1 MNSHCIFRCFVISI
15 VMLASIS
22 GCSKKEDSAETQDEV
37 VSEAN
42 MQVAEPE
49 AKEQPI
55 SPLMEQ
61 FLGKISKTKK
71 ATAGHGIGD
80 FFAFW
85 QELLHNPRISMKIYF
100 DVDVDGKF
108 QRDHVWENKSN
119 REILDEFCQEYNLT
133 WVITDS
139 DTIHITKKPE

>member
-1 MNSHCIFRCFVISI
+1 
-15 VMLASIS
+15 MLASIP
-22 GCSKKEDSAETQDEV
+22 GCSKKEDSAVTQGEV
-37 VSEAN
+37 ASESN

-49 AKEQPI
+49 ATKQTI

-61 FLGKISKTKK
+61 FLSKISKTKK
-71 ATAGHGIGD
+71 ATTGYQISE
-80 FFAFW
+80 FFSFW
-85 QELLHNPRISMKIYF
+85 QELLHNPRISMEIYF

-119 REILDEFCQEYNLT
+119 KEILDDFCQEYNLT

-139 DTIHITKKPE
+139 DTIQITNKPE